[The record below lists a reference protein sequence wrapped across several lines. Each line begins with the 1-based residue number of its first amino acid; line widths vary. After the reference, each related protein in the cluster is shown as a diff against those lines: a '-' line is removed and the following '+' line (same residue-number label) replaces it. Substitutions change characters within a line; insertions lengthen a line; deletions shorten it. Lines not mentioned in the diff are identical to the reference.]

1 MTRQKKQALY
11 GAVYIM
17 PSFVLMAI
25 FTFIPIVMTIYF
37 SFTKYNLGQPP
48 QWIGLE
54 NYQKLVSNS
63 YLRQSLLNTVQY
75 VLVTVPLQ
83 TVISLMIASFLA
95 NRVRGRFS
103 TIIRGMMFIPHI
115 ASMVACAAVW
125 NAIYETNGGLL
136 NQFLELIHVPGY
148 NWLGRKN
155 TALNCVA
162 IVSVWK
168 SLGYFLVIFYAGI
181 MNISV
186 DINEAACVGGAT
198 PLQRF
203 FYITLPI
210 LRPITYM
217 VITLGII
224 WSFQVFDLVYKMT
237 AGGPGRA
244 TYTVA
249 YLIYSYAFQDK
260 RIGYGAALAVFLL
273 VVILLIHGTQNL
285 FFSDRTRKKGG
296 TASEV

>member
-1 MTRQKKQALY
+1 MTRQKTQAIY
-11 GAVYIM
+11 GAVYIL
-17 PSFVLMAI
+17 PSLILMTI
-25 FTFIPIVMTIYF
+25 FTFIPIGMTIYF
-37 SFTKYNLGQPP
+37 SFTKYNLVQAP

-54 NYQKLVSNS
+54 NYRKLFTNA
-63 YLRQSLLNTVQY
+63 YLRQALLNTVQY
-75 VLVTVPLQ
+75 VLVTVPAQ
-83 TVISLMIASFLA
+83 TILSLVIASFLA
-95 NRVRGRFS
+95 GRMRNKVGES
-103 TIIRGMMFIPHI
+103 IRGMMFIPHI
-115 ASMVACAAVW
+115 ASMIACAAVW
-125 NAIYETNGGLL
+125 SAIYDTNGGLL
-136 NQFLELIHVPGY
+136 NQLLEMIGIPGY

-162 IVSVWK
+162 IVAVWK
-168 SLGYFLVIFYAGI
+168 SLGYFIVIFYAGI

-186 DINEAACVGGAT
+186 DINEAACVDGAT

-203 FYITLPI
+203 FYITVPI

-217 VITLGII
+217 NVTLGII

-237 AGGPGRA
+237 SGGPGRA

-273 VVILLIHGTQNL
+273 VVILLIHAVQNF
-285 FFSDRTRKKGG
+285 FFSDKEK
-296 TASEV
+296 AA

>member
-1 MTRQKKQALY
+1 MTRQKTQAIY
-11 GAVYIM
+11 GAVYIL
-17 PSFVLMAI
+17 PSLILMTI
-25 FTFIPIVMTIYF
+25 FTFIPIGMTIYF
-37 SFTKYNLGQPP
+37 SFTKYNLVQAP

-54 NYQKLVSNS
+54 NYRKLFTNA
-63 YLRQSLLNTVQY
+63 YLRQALLNTVQY
-75 VLVTVPLQ
+75 VLVTVPAQ
-83 TVISLMIASFLA
+83 TILSLMIASFLA
-95 NRVRGRFS
+95 GRMRNKVGES
-103 TIIRGMMFIPHI
+103 IRGMMFIPHI
-115 ASMVACAAVW
+115 ASMIACAAVW
-125 NAIYETNGGLL
+125 SAIYDTNGGLL
-136 NQFLELIHVPGY
+136 NQLLEMIGIPGY

-162 IVSVWK
+162 IVAVWK
-168 SLGYFLVIFYAGI
+168 SLGYFIVIFYAGI

-186 DINEAACVGGAT
+186 DINEAACVDGAT

-203 FYITLPI
+203 FYITVPI

-217 VITLGII
+217 NVTLGII

-237 AGGPGRA
+237 SGGPGRA

-273 VVILLIHGTQNL
+273 VVILLIHAVQNF
-285 FFSDRTRKKGG
+285 FFSDKEK
-296 TASEV
+296 AA

>member
-1 MTRQKKQALY
+1 MTRQKTQALY
-11 GAVYIM
+11 GAVYIL
-17 PSFVLMAI
+17 PSLVLMTI

-37 SFTKYNLGQPP
+37 SFTKYNLVQAP

-54 NYQKLVSNS
+54 NYQKLLTNS

-75 VLVTVPLQ
+75 VLVTVPAQ
-83 TVISLMIASFLA
+83 TIISLIIASFLA
-95 NRVRGRFS
+95 SRLRNRVGES
-103 TIIRGMMFIPHI
+103 IRGMMFVPHI
-115 ASMVACAAVW
+115 ASMIACAAVW
-125 NAIYETNGGLL
+125 SAIYDTNGGML
-136 NQFLELIHVPGY
+136 NQLLELLGFSGY

-162 IVSVWK
+162 IVAVWK
-168 SLGYFLVIFYAGI
+168 SLGYFIVIFYAGI

-186 DINEAACVGGAT
+186 DINEAACVDGAT

-203 FYITLPI
+203 FYITVPI

-217 VITLGII
+217 NVTLGII

-237 AGGPGRA
+237 TGGPGRA

-273 VVILLIHGTQNL
+273 VVILLIHAVQN
-285 FFSDRTRKKGG
+285 FFFDDKDKK
-296 TASEV
+296 ALA

>member
-1 MTRQKKQALY
+1 
-11 GAVYIM
+11 
-17 PSFVLMAI
+17 MAI
-25 FTFIPIVMTIYF
+25 FTFIPIIMTIYF
-37 SFTKYNLGQPP
+37 SFTKYNLVQAP

-54 NYQKLVSNS
+54 NYQKLLSNS

-75 VLVTVPLQ
+75 VLVTVPAQ
-83 TVISLMIASFLA
+83 TLLALLIATFLA
-95 NRVRGRFS
+95 NSMRNRLGE
-103 TIIRGMMFIPHI
+103 TIRGMMFVPHI
-115 ASMVACAAVW
+115 ASMIACAAVW
-125 NAIYETNGGLL
+125 NAVYETNGGLL
-136 NQFLELIHVPGY
+136 NQVLELFGSSGF
-148 NWLGRKN
+148 NWLGSKK
-155 TALNCVA
+155 TALNSVA
-162 IVSVWK
+162 VVAVWK
-168 SLGYFLVIFYAGI
+168 SLGYFIVIFYAGI

-186 DINEAACVGGAT
+186 EINEAACVDGAT
-198 PLQRF
+198 PMQRF
-203 FYITLPI
+203 FYITIPI

-273 VVILLIHGTQNL
+273 VVILVIHAIQDF
-285 FFSDRTRKKGG
+285 FFSDKKDKP
-296 TASEV
+296 APARRAAQ

>member
-1 MTRQKKQALY
+1 MTRQKRQAIY
-11 GAVYIM
+11 GAVYIL
-17 PSFVLMAI
+17 PSFVLMVV

-54 NYQKLVSNS
+54 NYAKLITNS
-63 YLRQSLLNTVQY
+63 YLRQSLINTAQY

-83 TVISLMIASFLA
+83 TLLSLFIASFLA
-95 NRVRGRFS
+95 NRLGKRMGEAV
-103 TIIRGMMFIPHI
+103 RGMMFVPHI

-125 NAIYETNGGLL
+125 SAIYETNGGLL
-136 NQFLELIHVPGY
+136 NQFLEFIGLSGY
-148 NWLGRKN
+148 NWLGRKD

-168 SLGYFLVIFYAGI
+168 NVGYFLVIFYAGM

-186 DINEAACVGGAT
+186 DINEAAYVDGAS

-203 FYITLPI
+203 IYITLPI

-217 VITLGII
+217 VVTLGII

-273 VVILLIHGTQNL
+273 VVILLIHGLQNL
-285 FFSDRTRKKGG
+285 FFSDKRNR
-296 TASEV
+296 

>member
-1 MTRQKKQALY
+1 MTRQKTQAIY
-11 GAVYIM
+11 GAMYIL
-17 PSFVLMAI
+17 PSLILMTI
-25 FTFIPIVMTIYF
+25 FTFIPIGMTIYF
-37 SFTKYNLGQPP
+37 SFTKYNLVQTP

-54 NYQKLVSNS
+54 NYQKLLTNS
-63 YLRQSLLNTVQY
+63 YLRQALLNTVQY
-75 VLVTVPLQ
+75 VLVTVPAQ
-83 TVISLMIASFLA
+83 TILSLVIASFLA
-95 NRVRGRFS
+95 GRLRNKLGE
-103 TIIRGMMFIPHI
+103 TIRGMMFIPHI
-115 ASMVACAAVW
+115 ASMIACAAVW
-125 NAIYETNGGLL
+125 SAIYDTNGGML
-136 NQFLELIHVPGY
+136 NQFLQAIGASGY

-162 IVSVWK
+162 IVAVWK
-168 SLGYFLVIFYAGI
+168 SLGYFIVIFYAGI

-186 DINEAACVGGAT
+186 DINEAACVDGAT

-203 FYITLPI
+203 FYITVPI

-217 VITLGII
+217 NVTLGII

-237 AGGPGRA
+237 SGGPGRA

-273 VVILLIHGTQNL
+273 VVILLIHAVQN
-285 FFSDRTRKKGG
+285 FFFNDKDKE
-296 TASEV
+296 ALA

>member
-1 MTRQKKQALY
+1 MTRQKTQAIY
-11 GAVYIM
+11 GAMYIL
-17 PSFVLMAI
+17 PSLILMII
-25 FTFIPIVMTIYF
+25 FTFIPIGMTIYF
-37 SFTKYNLGQPP
+37 SFTKYNLVQAP

-54 NYQKLVSNS
+54 NYQKLLTNS
-63 YLRQSLLNTVQY
+63 YLRQALLNTMQY
-75 VLVTVPLQ
+75 VLVTVPAQ
-83 TVISLMIASFLA
+83 TILSLVIASFLA
-95 NRVRGRFS
+95 GRLRNKLGE
-103 TIIRGMMFIPHI
+103 TIRGMMFIPHI
-115 ASMVACAAVW
+115 ASMIACAAVW
-125 NAIYETNGGLL
+125 SAIYDANGGML
-136 NQFLELIHVPGY
+136 NQFLQAIGASGY

-162 IVSVWK
+162 IVAVWK
-168 SLGYFLVIFYAGI
+168 SLGYFIVIFYAGI

-186 DINEAACVGGAT
+186 DINEAACVDGAT

-203 FYITLPI
+203 FYITVPI

-217 VITLGII
+217 NVTLGII

-237 AGGPGRA
+237 SGGPGRA

-273 VVILLIHGTQNL
+273 VVILLIHAVQN
-285 FFSDRTRKKGG
+285 FFFNDKDKE
-296 TASEV
+296 ALA

>member
-1 MTRQKKQALY
+1 MTRQKTQAIY
-11 GAVYIM
+11 GAMYIL
-17 PSFVLMAI
+17 PSLILMII
-25 FTFIPIVMTIYF
+25 FTFIPIGMTIYF
-37 SFTKYNLGQPP
+37 SFTKYNLVQAP

-54 NYQKLVSNS
+54 NYQKLLTNS
-63 YLRQSLLNTVQY
+63 YLRQALLNTVQY
-75 VLVTVPLQ
+75 VLVTVPAQ
-83 TVISLMIASFLA
+83 TILSLVIASFLA
-95 NRVRGRFS
+95 GRLRNKLGE
-103 TIIRGMMFIPHI
+103 TIRGMMFIPHI
-115 ASMVACAAVW
+115 ASMIACAAVW
-125 NAIYETNGGLL
+125 SAIYDTNGGML
-136 NQFLELIHVPGY
+136 NQFLQAIGASGY

-162 IVSVWK
+162 IVAVWK
-168 SLGYFLVIFYAGI
+168 SLGYFIVIFYAGI

-186 DINEAACVGGAT
+186 DINEAACVDGAT

-203 FYITLPI
+203 FYITVPI

-217 VITLGII
+217 NVTLGII

-237 AGGPGRA
+237 SGGPGRA

-273 VVILLIHGTQNL
+273 VVILLIHAVQN
-285 FFSDRTRKKGG
+285 FFFNDKDKE
-296 TASEV
+296 ALA

>member
-1 MTRQKKQALY
+1 MTRQKTQAIY
-11 GAVYIM
+11 GAVYIL
-17 PSFVLMAI
+17 PSLILMTI
-25 FTFIPIVMTIYF
+25 FPFIPIGMTIYF
-37 SFTKYNLGQPP
+37 SFTKYNLVQAP

-54 NYQKLVSNS
+54 NYRKLFTNA
-63 YLRQSLLNTVQY
+63 YLRQALLNTVQY
-75 VLVTVPLQ
+75 VLVTVPAQ
-83 TVISLMIASFLA
+83 TILSLVIASFLA
-95 NRVRGRFS
+95 GRMRNKVGES
-103 TIIRGMMFIPHI
+103 IRGMMFIPHI
-115 ASMVACAAVW
+115 ASMIACAAVW
-125 NAIYETNGGLL
+125 SAIYETNGGLL
-136 NQFLELIHVPGY
+136 NQLLEMIGIPGY

-162 IVSVWK
+162 IVAVWK
-168 SLGYFLVIFYAGI
+168 SLGYFIVIFYAGI

-186 DINEAACVGGAT
+186 DINEAACVDGAT

-203 FYITLPI
+203 FYITVPI

-217 VITLGII
+217 NVTLGII

-237 AGGPGRA
+237 SGGPGRA

-273 VVILLIHGTQNL
+273 VVILLIHAVQNF
-285 FFSDRTRKKGG
+285 FFSDKEK
-296 TASEV
+296 AA

>member
-1 MTRQKKQALY
+1 MTRQKTQAIY
-11 GAVYIM
+11 GAVYIL
-17 PSFVLMAI
+17 PSLILMTI
-25 FTFIPIVMTIYF
+25 FTFIPIGMTIYF
-37 SFTKYNLGQPP
+37 SFTKYNLVQAP

-54 NYQKLVSNS
+54 NYRKLFTNA
-63 YLRQSLLNTVQY
+63 YLRQALLNTVQY
-75 VLVTVPLQ
+75 VLVTVPAQ
-83 TVISLMIASFLA
+83 TILSLVIASFLA
-95 NRVRGRFS
+95 GRMRNKVGES
-103 TIIRGMMFIPHI
+103 IRGMMFIPHI
-115 ASMVACAAVW
+115 ASMIACAAVW
-125 NAIYETNGGLL
+125 SAIYETNGGLL
-136 NQFLELIHVPGY
+136 NQLLEMIGIPGY

-162 IVSVWK
+162 IVAVWK
-168 SLGYFLVIFYAGI
+168 SLGYFIVIFYAGI

-186 DINEAACVGGAT
+186 DINEAACVDGAT

-203 FYITLPI
+203 FYITVPI

-217 VITLGII
+217 NVTLGII

-237 AGGPGRA
+237 SGGPGRA

-273 VVILLIHGTQNL
+273 VVILLIHAVQNF
-285 FFSDRTRKKGG
+285 FFSDKEK
-296 TASEV
+296 AA

>member
-1 MTRQKKQALY
+1 MYILPSLILMT
-11 GAVYIM
+11 
-17 PSFVLMAI
+17 I
-25 FTFIPIVMTIYF
+25 FTFIPIGMTIYF
-37 SFTKYNLGQPP
+37 SFTKYNLVQAP

-54 NYQKLVSNS
+54 NYQKLLTNS

-75 VLVTVPLQ
+75 VLVTVPAQ
-83 TVISLMIASFLA
+83 TILSLVIASFLA
-95 NRVRGRFS
+95 GRLRNKLGE
-103 TIIRGMMFIPHI
+103 TIRGMMFIPHI
-115 ASMVACAAVW
+115 ASMIACAAVW
-125 NAIYETNGGLL
+125 SAIYDTNGGML
-136 NQFLELIHVPGY
+136 NQFLQAIGASGY

-162 IVSVWK
+162 VVAVWK
-168 SLGYFLVIFYAGI
+168 SLGYFIVIFYAGI

-186 DINEAACVGGAT
+186 DINEAACVDGAT

-203 FYITLPI
+203 FYITVPI

-217 VITLGII
+217 NVTLGII

-237 AGGPGRA
+237 SGGPGRA

-273 VVILLIHGTQNL
+273 VVILLIHAVQN
-285 FFSDRTRKKGG
+285 FFFNDKDKE
-296 TASEV
+296 ALA